1 MEAPKWV
8 GGGKIKNMWLNLLL
22 SVFNV
27 IFRYVKAI
35 FSVGFLAFYFVLGK
49 YVFSCP
55 FFQMGKEILSNSAK
69 DIEYEKKR
77 MEYVLEKQKRLQV

>member
-1 MEAPKWV
+1 M
-8 GGGKIKNMWLNLLL
+8 L
-22 SVFNV
+22 F
-27 IFRYVKAI
+27 
-35 FSVGFLAFYFVLGK
+35 FSKDKDEINFFLGK

-77 MEYVLEKQKRLQV
+77 MEYVLEKQKRLQVEQKSNFKI